1 VSTAPRRQDP
11 RYRDGVVVLQ
21 TIDRGEVVVPEPAWC
36 RGHDDDLVGHLADV
50 THNGP
55 VIRADAVTARYG
67 ALQVLESRITQ
78 APHGEIR
85 PEPLPLL
92 FVHLAVDATVAVED
106 GRHLTQA
113 LRAAAVRIDRALDE
127 VARMRGDRR

>member
-1 VSTAPRRQDP
+1 MSTAPRRQDP
-11 RYRDGVVVLQ
+11 RYRDGTVILQ
-21 TIDRGEVVVPEPAWC
+21 TLDRGEVVVPEPAWC
-36 RGHDDDLVGHLADV
+36 RGHDDDLVGYLADV

-67 ALQVLESRITQ
+67 PLQVLEARITQ

-92 FVHLAVDATVAVED
+92 AIHVDVEVTVAVED
-106 GRHLTQA
+106 GRNLTQA
-113 LRAAAVRIDRALDE
+113 LRAAAARIDRALDE
-127 VARMRGDRR
+127 VARLRGDRR

>member
-1 VSTAPRRQDP
+1 MSTQPRRQDP

-21 TIDRGEVVVPEPAWC
+21 TLDRGEVVVPEPVWC

-55 VIRADAVTARYG
+55 AIRADAVTAQYG
-67 ALQVLESRITQ
+67 PLQVLEARITQ

-92 FVHLAVDATVAVED
+92 AINVTVDATVGVED

-127 VARMRGDRR
+127 VARLRGDHR